1 MKASKILGIAAVTA
15 GSAAAA
21 CAATCAVLAPRHGV
35 AVLDQQWREISRYRY
50 AHRGL
55 HGDGVP
61 ENSVAAFRHA
71 REHGFGVELD
81 VHLTADDELAVIH
94 DSELERM
101 CGRRGVVEEMTLDE
115 LRECRLADTDERI
128 PTFDEAL
135 SVFECDPTGE
145 SDLLPFVIVELK
157 TRGDNV
163 AALCERAM
171 SRLDE
176 HLVRF
181 CVESFDPRVVVWLR
195 RHRPEVIRGQLAQN
209 FMEEDWRPVYQRVG
223 GTALLSNA
231 AARPDFVAYRF
242 RDRDNAA
249 VRLSCGLLGAHL
261 VEWTIRSKEE
271 LAQCEAEGAV
281 AIFEGF
287 LPA

>member
-1 MKASKILGIAAVTA
+1 MKASKVLGVAAVAT
-15 GSAAAA
+15 GSAIAA
-21 CAATCAVLAPRHGV
+21 CAATCAVLAPRHGG
-35 AVLDQQWREISRYRY
+35 AVLGQQWREISRYRY

-61 ENSVAAFRHA
+61 ENSVAAFRRA
-71 REHGFGVELD
+71 RERGFGVELD
-81 VHLTADDELAVIH
+81 VHLTADDELVVIH
-94 DSELERM
+94 DSELGRM
-101 CGRRGVVEEMTLDE
+101 CGCCGVVEEMTLGE
-115 LRECRLADTDERI
+115 LRECRLAGTDERI
-128 PTFDEAL
+128 PTLDEAL

-145 SDLLPFVIVELK
+145 SELPPFVIVELK
-157 TRGDNV
+157 TRGGNAD
-163 AALCERAM
+163 ALCERTMAC
-171 SRLDE
+171 LDE

-181 CVESFDPRVVVWLR
+181 CAESFDPRVVMWLR

-209 FMEEDWRPVYQRVG
+209 FLEDDWRPLYQRVG

-242 RDRDNAA
+242 RDRNNAA
-249 VRLSCGLLGAHL
+249 VRLSCDVLGAHL
-261 VEWTIRSKEE
+261 VEWTVRSKEE

-287 LPA
+287 LPE